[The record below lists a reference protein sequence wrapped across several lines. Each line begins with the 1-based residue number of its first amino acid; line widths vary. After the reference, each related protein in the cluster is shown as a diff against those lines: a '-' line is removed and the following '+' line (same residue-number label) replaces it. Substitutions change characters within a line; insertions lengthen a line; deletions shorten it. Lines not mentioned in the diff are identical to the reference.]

1 LFTPDSALRDSAVT
15 PSAIEGRILLIRGVT
30 IMLDTDLAALYQV
43 SAGALLQ
50 AVKRNRKRFPEI
62 SFSNC
67 RIKSLQT

>member
-1 LFTPDSALRDSAVT
+1 
-15 PSAIEGRILLIRGVT
+15 
-30 IMLDTDLAALYQV
+30 MLDTDLAALYQV